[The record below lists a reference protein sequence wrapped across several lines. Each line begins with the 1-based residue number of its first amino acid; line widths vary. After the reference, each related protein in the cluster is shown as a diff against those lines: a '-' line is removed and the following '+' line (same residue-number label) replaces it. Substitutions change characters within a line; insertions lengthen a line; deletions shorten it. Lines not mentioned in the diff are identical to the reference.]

1 MIKNILR
8 FKDSDFTILLE
19 EKADHNFSAKIND
32 EPFEAKLQKIADN
45 TFSIFHDGHH
55 YNAYVAVEDTKV
67 YVLVNGQQYVFDKP
81 KEKKSGY
88 RPGMEESADNGN
100 EVRAPMPGKILK
112 IFVKEGQ
119 KFNKNDRLFIVEA
132 MKMENEVKASRA
144 GTIKKINFKENDMVS
159 VGEAVIEIES

>member
-1 MIKNILR
+1 MMKNSLR
-8 FKDSDFTILLE
+8 FKDSDFTIVLQ

-32 EPFEAKLQKIADN
+32 ESFEATIQEVADN
-45 TFSIFHDGHH
+45 TLSIFQGGRH
-55 YNAYVAVEDTKV
+55 YKTHVAVEDTKI
-67 YVLVNGQQYVFDKP
+67 YVLVNGQQYVFEKP

-88 RPGMEESADNGN
+88 RPGMEDSADSGN

-132 MKMENEVKASRA
+132 MKMENEVKATRA
-144 GTIKKINFKENDMVS
+144 GKIKKINFKENDMVS
-159 VGEAVIEIES
+159 VGQAVIEFES

>member
-1 MIKNILR
+1 MIKNSLR
-8 FKDSDFTILLE
+8 FKDCDFTIVLE
-19 EKADHNFSAKIND
+19 EKADHNFSVKIND
-32 EPFEAKLQKIADN
+32 EPFEATLQNVADN
-45 TFSIFHDGHH
+45 TLSIFHDCRH
-55 YNAYVAVEDTKV
+55 YKAHVVVEDAQI
-67 YVLVNGQQYVFDKP
+67 YVFVNGQQYIFEKP
-81 KEKKSGY
+81 QEKKSGY
-88 RPGMEESADNGN
+88 RPGMEDSADNGN

-144 GTIKKINFKENDMVS
+144 GTINKINFKENAMVS